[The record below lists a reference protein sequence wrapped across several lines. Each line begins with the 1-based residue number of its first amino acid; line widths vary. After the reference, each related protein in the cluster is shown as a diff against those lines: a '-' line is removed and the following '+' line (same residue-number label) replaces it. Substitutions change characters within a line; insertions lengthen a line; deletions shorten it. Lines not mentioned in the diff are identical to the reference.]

1 MPTRSPIPTRTV
13 IAPKKPKPTRSTQ
26 QQSPPKPKTPESA
39 NPPSTSLIAQSQAL
53 FPALV
58 AEAERLSRQGHYS
71 AAISLYTR
79 AIETRPTD
87 PTALSLRSK
96 CRILQGEYE
105 IALQDAEQALKAD
118 PSFAKALAAK
128 AEALFAAGNFED
140 ALVWYHRGAY
150 LRADVEEFRV
160 GVLRC
165 KQAIMVA
172 IQGID
177 ASQLKKERETST
189 KSSKG
194 VGVYHPGVVGP
205 ARRSTTTRQVENVT
219 QRPTTP
225 YDTETFERNLLEEL
239 YEDRV
244 FLRGLASDPVFMSA
258 ANGDVGALVR
268 EGERYMEGRLE
279 YWKIRNPSGRPASAV
294 ISGARRNKFRKG
306 SGRVR

>member
-13 IAPKKPKPTRSTQ
+13 IAPKKPKSTR
-26 QQSPPKPKTPESA
+26 QSPPKPKTPETA
-39 NPPSTSLIAQSQAL
+39 AQLPTSLVQSQAL

-105 IALQDAEQALKAD
+105 LALQDAEQALKAD
-118 PSFAKALAAK
+118 PCFAKALAAK

-140 ALVWYHRGAY
+140 ALVWYHRGAL
-150 LRADVEEFRV
+150 LRADLEEFRV

-177 ASQLKKERETST
+177 ASKLKKERENSGRGV
-189 KSSKG
+189 KGVG

-205 ARRSTTTRQVENVT
+205 PRRSITTRQVKHEELAP
-219 QRPTTP
+219 RPAIP

-239 YEDRV
+239 YDDRV
-244 FLRGLASDPVFMSA
+244 FFRALALDPVFMSA

-268 EGERYMEGRLE
+268 EGERYIEGRLE
-279 YWKIRNPSGRPASAV
+279 YWRIRNPSGRPASAAV
-294 ISGARRNKFRKG
+294 SGARRNKFRKG